1 MAVLVWL
8 CVVPSVLP
16 AATGDDPVEA
26 FIAAWCGD
34 DPEAFATIL
43 PENFAWTW
51 NLGPAA
57 TRELFLVRW
66 GSFREDYPECNL
78 EVRERFGVEDGGE
91 GLRKEAVRVQFI
103 AEHHTGRRISVP
115 AAIFLHVRDG
125 QLMAGWAFQDDLNTM
140 LQLGVGL
147 QDLFSSGQRP

>member
-1 MAVLVWL
+1 MAVLVL
-8 CVVPSVLP
+8 LGAVPSVLP

-26 FIAAWCGD
+26 FLIAWCGD

-43 PENFAWTW
+43 TENFAWTW

-57 TRELFLVRW
+57 TREFFVARW
-66 GSFREDYPECNL
+66 QSFREDYPKCDL
-78 EVRERFGVEDGGE
+78 QVQERFGVEDGE

-103 AEHHTGRRISVP
+103 AEHQTGRRVSVP
-115 AAIFLHVRDG
+115 AAIFVHVRDG

-140 LQLGVGL
+140 LQLGANL
-147 QDLFSSGQRP
+147 QDLFSSSQRE